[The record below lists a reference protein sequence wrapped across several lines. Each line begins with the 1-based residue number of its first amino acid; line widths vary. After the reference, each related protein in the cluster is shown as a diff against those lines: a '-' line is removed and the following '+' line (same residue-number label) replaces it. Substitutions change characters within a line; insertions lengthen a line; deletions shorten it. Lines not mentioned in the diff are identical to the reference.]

1 VRDLLQ
7 VRRHPRGAGL
17 NILIT
22 GVGGQGTVTLGD
34 LIAERAMGLGLPV
47 SVFHSRGMAHRG
59 GRVAGEIRIA
69 SRPGQRLAPRLSPL
83 GADVLVGMEVGETI
97 NSLPFLKEG
106 GLALLIDYRYVP
118 SETALQKESYPDLE
132 KARELFSHR
141 TPRVFAVVRPPA
153 PVNLFALGFL
163 AAVLPPDQD
172 PQGVFRAEGLEETIR
187 RYLKKNT
194 DANLAVFRKGL
205 AHARKG

>member
-1 VRDLLQ
+1 M
-7 VRRHPRGAGL
+7 

-34 LIAERAMGLGLPV
+34 LIAERAMDLGLPV

-69 SRPGQRLAPRLSPL
+69 SRPGERLAPRLSSG
-83 GADVLVGMEVGETI
+83 GAEVLVGMEVGETI

-106 GLALLIDYRYVP
+106 GVALLIDYRYVP
-118 SETALQKESYPDLE
+118 SETALKKEDYPALDR
-132 KARELFSHR
+132 ARELFAQR
-141 TPRVFAVVRPPA
+141 TPHVFAVVRPPA

-163 AAVLPPDQD
+163 AAVLPGELD
-172 PQGVFRAEGLEETIR
+172 PQGIFRPEALEQTIR
-187 RYLKKNT
+187 RHLKKNT
-194 DANLAVFRKGL
+194 EANLEVFRKGL
-205 AHARKG
+205 AHGRKG

>member
-1 VRDLLQ
+1 MNL
-7 VRRHPRGAGL
+7 
-17 NILIT
+17 LIT

-34 LIAERAMGLGLPV
+34 LIAERALGLELPV

-59 GRVAGEIRIA
+59 GRVAGELRIA
-69 SRPGQRLAPRLSPL
+69 SRPGERLGPRLSP
-83 GADVLVGMEVGETI
+83 GEADVLVGMEIGESV

-106 GLALLIDYRYVP
+106 GVALLIDYRYVP
-118 SETALQKESYPDLE
+118 SETALKKEEYPDLA

-141 TPRVFAVVRPPA
+141 TPRVFTVVRPPA

-163 AAVLPPDQD
+163 AGVLPGELD
-172 PQGVFRAEGLEETIR
+172 PQGIFNPEGLEEAIR

-194 DANLAVFRKGL
+194 EANLRVFRQGL
-205 AHARKG
+205 AHGRQG

>member
-1 VRDLLQ
+1 M
-7 VRRHPRGAGL
+7 

-69 SRPGQRLAPRLSPL
+69 SRPGQRLAPRLSTG

-118 SETALQKESYPDLE
+118 SETALNKEDYPDLA
-132 KARELFSHR
+132 KARELFSRR
-141 TPRVFAVVRPPA
+141 TRRVFSVTRPPA
-153 PVNLFALGFL
+153 PVNLFALGLL
-163 AAVLPPDQD
+163 AAALPGELD
-172 PQGVFRAEGLEETIR
+172 PQGIFDPQGLEQTIR
-187 RYLKKNT
+187 GHLKKNT
-194 DANLAVFRKGL
+194 EANLAVFRKGL
-205 AHARKG
+205 AHGRH

>member
-1 VRDLLQ
+1 M
-7 VRRHPRGAGL
+7 

-118 SETALQKESYPDLE
+118 SETALKKESYPDLE

-141 TPRVFAVVRPPA
+141 TPRVFAVARPPA

>member
-1 VRDLLQ
+1 M
-7 VRRHPRGAGL
+7 

-69 SRPGQRLAPRLSPL
+69 SRAGQRLGPRLSTG
-83 GADVLVGMEVGETI
+83 GADVLVGMEIGETI

-106 GLALLIDYRYVP
+106 GVALLIDYRYVP
-118 SETALQKESYPDLE
+118 SETALKKDHYPELSN
-132 KARELFSHR
+132 ARELFAPR
-141 TPRVFAVVRPPA
+141 TPNVFTVVRPPA
-153 PVNLFALGFL
+153 PVNLFALGWL
-163 AAVLPPDQD
+163 AAILPTELD
-172 PQGVFRAEGLEETIR
+172 PGGVFGAEGLEEAIR
-187 RYLKKNT
+187 RHLKKNT
-194 DANLAVFRKGL
+194 EENVQVFRTGY
-205 AHARKG
+205 AHGRQG

>member
-1 VRDLLQ
+1 M
-7 VRRHPRGAGL
+7 

-69 SRPGQRLAPRLSPL
+69 SRADQRLGPRLSPG
-83 GADVLVGMEVGETI
+83 GADVLVGMEIGETI

-106 GLALLIDYRYVP
+106 GVALLIDYRYVP
-118 SETALQKESYPDLE
+118 SETALKKDPYPDVS
-132 KARELFSHR
+132 KARELFAGR
-141 TPRVFAVVRPPA
+141 TARVFTVVRPPA
-153 PVNLFALGFL
+153 PVNLFALGYL
-163 AAVLPPDQD
+163 AALLPQDMD
-172 PQGVFRAEGLEETIR
+172 PQGTFNAKGLEETIR
-187 RYLKKNT
+187 RHLKKNT
-194 DANLAVFRKGL
+194 EENMQVFRTGL
-205 AHARKG
+205 AHGRQG

>member
-1 VRDLLQ
+1 M
-7 VRRHPRGAGL
+7 

-34 LIAERAMGLGLPV
+34 LIAERAMDLGLPV

-69 SRPGQRLAPRLSPL
+69 SRPGERLAPRLSSG

-106 GLALLIDYRYVP
+106 GVALLIDYRYVP
-118 SETALQKESYPDLE
+118 SETALKKEDYPALDR
-132 KARELFSHR
+132 ARELFTRR
-141 TPRVFAVVRPPA
+141 TPHVFSVVRPPA

-163 AAVLPPDQD
+163 AAVLPGELD
-172 PQGVFRAEGLEETIR
+172 PQGIFRPEELEQTIR
-187 RYLKKNT
+187 RHLKKNT
-194 DANLAVFRKGL
+194 EANLEVFRKGL
-205 AHARKG
+205 AHGRKG

>member
-1 VRDLLQ
+1 M
-7 VRRHPRGAGL
+7 

-69 SRPGQRLAPRLSPL
+69 SRPGERLAPRLSPG
-83 GADVLVGMEVGETI
+83 GADVLVGMEIGETI

-106 GLALLIDYRYVP
+106 GVALLIDYRYVP
-118 SETALQKESYPDLE
+118 SETALKKELYPDLE
-132 KARELFSHR
+132 EARKLFSRR
-141 TPRVFAVVRPPA
+141 TPHVFTVVRPPA
-153 PVNLFALGFL
+153 PVNLFALGCL
-163 AAVLPPDQD
+163 AALLPGEMD
-172 PQGVFRAEGLEETIR
+172 PQGVFSADGLEDTIR
-187 RYLKKNT
+187 RFLKKNT
-194 DANLAVFRKGL
+194 DENLQVFRKG
-205 AHARKG
+205 HSHGRRG